1 MKKLIVIQICI
12 MLIITTII
20 PITGIVT
27 AGSEEDP
34 EIIDETDSN
43 VVNYL
48 DIISAWFFE
57 NEEEPDYLYTALK
70 IKEIN
75 QYHPKQHLTV
85 HWEYNGIPC
94 ASGMHIGYGNPWFD
108 FSAGYGHGLWFKE
121 HYQEI
126 TGEYDEETGIIICKI
141 PKNII
146 NDPQKGDVLE
156 NTYASAFERFG
167 FIGRMGFDRAILRS
181 ILFLISGNN
190 VVDFAPEPSNYG
202 RDYVIQY

>member
-20 PITGIVT
+20 SITGIVT

-48 DIISAWFFE
+48 DVISAWFFE
-57 NEEEPDYLYTALK
+57 REEEPDYLYTALK
-70 IKEIN
+70 IKKISP
-75 QYHPKQHLTV
+75 YHPKQHLTV

-190 VVDFAPEPSNYG
+190 VVDFAPE
-202 RDYVIQY
+202 Q